1 MSLTPAQQ
9 RILRAYLDKE
19 LTYKETYNELYDHIS
34 SGLETSPESSS
45 FEVALKTYVARE
57 FGGPN
62 GLHLIEKQY
71 RATVITRIKKQYS
84 DNIRQFLRFP
94 NIIILAIFSASVY
107 VVFSAGWFDRT
118 WYFMLALVLSFATNG
133 LKITQYYCA
142 SYWKK
147 AKASVKYNS
156 FAVIKFLPLVLL
168 ALISSGCA
176 FIAEEYP
183 GKWLNTVG
191 PVVATLTFVVY
202 IAHLTVFYKMYRKE
216 FKVTISH

>member
-34 SGLETSPESSS
+34 SGLEDSPQSSS

-94 NIIILAIFSASVY
+94 NIIVL
-107 VVFSAGWFDRT
+107 VVFAMAVYIVFSTTGFNT
-118 WYFMLALVLSFATNG
+118 KWYFMLAFVLSLTNNS
-133 LKITQYYCA
+133 LKITQYYRA

-156 FAVIKFLPLVLL
+156 FAVIKFVPVALL
-168 ALISSGCA
+168 ALISSGSV
-176 FIAEEYP
+176 FIAQEYP
-183 GKWLNTVG
+183 GKWLNAVG
-191 PVVATLTFVVY
+191 PVVATLTFVIY
-202 IAHLTVFYKMYRKE
+202 AAHLMVFYKLYRAE
-216 FKVTISH
+216 FKVDMAK